1 MNNSKILSIFR
12 ELIYVAIHQSNEYT
26 GPFLLSVQEIAYKS
40 LSKNKLPKINQFF
53 LFSYGVSI
61 KK

>member
-1 MNNSKILSIFR
+1 MLR
-12 ELIYVAIHQSNEYT
+12 IHQSNEYT